1 MKFLNS
7 LIQNQKLINLS
18 YFIFIFTP
26 IHLFFT
32 FYILKILFVNQN
44 RYSNAYKYLLDKFD
58 NTPYYDIGLNN
69 NNNSLNYNYP
79 LKFNI
84 FDQNIIKKKDIY
96 YNNSFLTNLYNHQ
109 YMDYIPYVISN
120 DEECKGY
127 KKKCGIFDTTNNI
140 LCLPL
145 NEKCPINDIMIG
157 NKKSF
162 NNNKI
167 HNIKYNEYKLTDD
180 LSLYYTNEAINNSII
195 VDLLLSEN
203 GICAYP
209 INRTGEKN
217 GMFEHYCDQRILG
230 KYKYNLNYK
239 KVNFDIN
246 KEEKYDLFVS
256 NYIGVKKKCSS
267 SLNGKKF
274 IKSIKDIKNKNQF
287 SNNFYF
293 LFIVQFLFALVIIL
307 HYLCEIKFKCFFFKI
322 SGNVFKIFL
331 FFFNCLIFIVLL
343 YFDLFNI
350 YKIEAK
356 KYYNCSD
363 SITNEIIKE
372 SFQIPFLIIFL
383 FFTQFFVLIL
393 SNLFLFLNL
402 LEKAMYHELPTNEND
417 TSKIKYNRIVEITTL
432 KKANNY

>member
-1 MKFLNS
+1 MKFFNS
-7 LIQNQKLINLS
+7 LVQNQKLINLS
-18 YFIFIFTP
+18 YFIFIVTP

-84 FDQNIIKKKDIY
+84 FDQNIIQKKDKY

-239 KVNFDIN
+239 KVNFDMN

-287 SNNFYF
+287 SNNFY
-293 LFIVQFLFALVIIL
+293 
-307 HYLCEIKFKCFFFKI
+307 C
-322 SGNVFKIFL
+322 S
-331 FFFNCLIFIVLL
+331 IFICFGN
-343 YFDLFNI
+343 YTSLF
-350 YKIEAK
+350 
-356 KYYNCSD
+356 
-363 SITNEIIKE
+363 
-372 SFQIPFLIIFL
+372 
-383 FFTQFFVLIL
+383 
-393 SNLFLFLNL
+393 
-402 LEKAMYHELPTNEND
+402 M
-417 TSKIKYNRIVEITTL
+417 
-432 KKANNY
+432 